1 MKPVLQQ
8 PLFAIPRFR
17 HIDRRRII
25 PLAAVSFLSLLVF
38 ISTTALPTSLILPF
52 LRCSP
57 VFVESELRETLKPT
71 PFDEDRRLPRL
82 AYLVSG
88 SVGDGEMMERTLLA
102 LYHPL
107 NWYILHLDLEAPL
120 EEREKLAEF
129 MEKNTVFNT
138 VGNVKIVRKPNL
150 VTYRGPT
157 MVASTL
163 HAAAIL
169 LRECEDWDW
178 FINLSATDYPLITQD
193 GNFF

>member
-1 MKPVLQQ
+1 
-8 PLFAIPRFR
+8 
-17 HIDRRRII
+17 
-25 PLAAVSFLSLLVF
+25 
-38 ISTTALPTSLILPF
+38 
-52 LRCSP
+52 
-57 VFVESELRETLKPT
+57 
-71 PFDEDRRLPRL
+71 
-82 AYLVSG
+82 
-88 SVGDGEMMERTLLA
+88 MMERALLA

-120 EEREKLAEF
+120 EEREKVTEF
-129 MEKNTVFNT
+129 VEKNPIFKT

-169 LRECEDWDW
+169 LREYEDWDW

-193 GNFF
+193 GTFFWSVHFEFG